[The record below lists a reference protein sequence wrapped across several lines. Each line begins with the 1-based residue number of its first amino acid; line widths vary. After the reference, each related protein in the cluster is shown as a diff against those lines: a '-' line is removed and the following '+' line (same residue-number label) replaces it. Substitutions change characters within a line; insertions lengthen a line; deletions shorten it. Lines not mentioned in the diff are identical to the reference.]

1 MEEEV
6 EGWPQ
11 FAADV
16 SVIGDKDPD
25 EHRLVDLA
33 AKLRPGFVIGA
44 AEVGNEGEG
53 GFEVPFDDVE
63 FELKGAEPFLNDV
76 EFASDAVLLGLQ
88 EVEGDRAGV
97 VGFETFGAFCKG
109 AALPRDELLSFDA
122 CVLAELSRARRSN
135 ISNRFY

>member
-1 MEEEV
+1 VEEEV

-63 FELKGAEPFLNDV
+63 FEPKGGVRTYRIVSIN
-76 EFASDAVLLGLQ
+76 AVPQRFVNLMTRF
-88 EVEGDRAGV
+88 D
-97 VGFETFGAFCKG
+97 K
-109 AALPRDELLSFDA
+109 PRG
-122 CVLAELSRARRSN
+122 
-135 ISNRFY
+135 